1 MNLNVANEKLDRSDV
16 LTLQVAEASTLQLS
30 LEEKTRIY
38 ALKQRW
44 NGRNDDTSGPWA

>member
-30 LEEKTRIY
+30 LARKNKNLCSETKVEWPER
-38 ALKQRW
+38 
-44 NGRNDDTSGPWA
+44 